1 MRIFRKTYWKAS
13 LLAQRKYA
21 IIATDIHNRII
32 IWNKGAELIYGYS
45 KEEMLGKQFPPDLH
59 RKGLPNNEFLFVP
72 NNETKSRL
80 IDQTMYAKRKDGTFI
95 PFPLPQPPESTKT
108 TKHWLIDSYQRYYK
122 IQAFGPIQ
130 QCTD

>member
-1 MRIFRKTYWKAS
+1 MRKNLHINENLPEDILESIVISSTE
-13 LLAQRKYA
+13 YA

-95 PFPLPQPPESTKT
+95 PISITSTPESTKT
-108 TKHWLIDSYQRYYK
+108 TKHWAY
-122 IQAFGPIQ
+122 
-130 QCTD
+130 

>member
-1 MRIFRKTYWKAS
+1 MRKNLHINENLPEDILESIVISSTE
-13 LLAQRKYA
+13 YA

-72 NNETKSRL
+72 NNETKSRPHFHYPRVNKNNKTLGLL
-80 IDQTMYAKRKDGTFI
+80 ILTREDTSFWTN
-95 PFPLPQPPESTKT
+95 STV
-108 TKHWLIDSYQRYYK
+108 Y
-122 IQAFGPIQ
+122 
-130 QCTD
+130 